1 MTQESDH
8 GREANAAHEE
18 PLYHSAGEAEVSH
31 AGIHSAAISRTFA
44 QESSMTAPGAILD
57 RAFHYHL
64 ARATGG
70 ISPGALAEAYFDW
83 LIHLV
88 GSPGRQSDLWEKGF
102 GNTAKLMQYL
112 WQCAFRGDASEA
124 CVTPGPHDDRFLG
137 ESWHTFPFSSI
148 HQSFLLT
155 EEWWRMAT
163 TGVHGVSAHHARV
176 MEFVT
181 RQALDVFSPS
191 NFIWTNP
198 DVLKRTQEEG
208 GQNLVRG
215 FNNFLDDWSR
225 HISGQPPAGV
235 EAFQVGR
242 DLAITP
248 GKVVYR
254 NRLIELIQYTPTTET
269 VRPEPVL
276 IVPAWI
282 MKYYILDL
290 SPKNSMVRFL
300 VERGFTVFMI
310 SWKNPDAD
318 DRDLGFDDYVF
329 LGVESALDAIE
340 RIAGKTPVHATGYC
354 LGGTLLA
361 MAAAAFA
368 RRNGNRFASLT
379 FLAAQTDFT
388 EAGELTLFTSESQVA
403 FLEDLMWEQGYLD
416 SQHMA
421 GAFQML
427 RSSDLIWSR
436 MIRDYLMGERRPVND
451 MMAWN
456 ADATRMPY
464 RMHSEYLRRL
474 FLTNDLA
481 EGRFKVHG
489 NTVALSD
496 LRQPTFLVGTETD
509 HVAPWRSVFKL
520 NLMIDTDTTSVL
532 TSGGHNAGIV
542 SEPGHPRRHYRIG
555 MKAHGDYFV
564 DPDTWMRQTPVRG
577 GSWWPA
583 WADWLDVHSG
593 KPVDPPVMGG
603 PYSTLL
609 QEAPGLYVLQH

>member
-1 MTQESDH
+1 MTTDNTSHEIALRQYTLPEHPAVAAATPLATVAVH
-8 GREANAAHEE
+8 GGTEKA
-18 PLYHSAGEAEVSH
+18 
-31 AGIHSAAISRTFA
+31 
-44 QESSMTAPGAILD
+44 APGDILD
-57 RAFHYHL
+57 RAVHYQI
-64 ARATGG
+64 ARMTGG
-70 ISPGALAEAYFDW
+70 ISPGALLEAHFDW
-83 LIHLV
+83 LIHLA
-88 GSPGRQSDLWEKGF
+88 GSPGRQGDLWEKGWS
-102 GNTAKLMQYL
+102 NTAKLMQYVCRCTV
-112 WQCAFRGDASEA
+112 QGDASET

-137 ESWHTFPFSSI
+137 AAWHTFPFSSI
-148 HQSFLLT
+148 HQAFLLT
-155 EEWWRMAT
+155 EDWWKLAT
-163 TGVHGVSAHHARV
+163 TGVHGVSAHHGRV
-176 MEFVT
+176 MEFTT
-181 RQALDVFSPS
+181 RQVLDVFSPS
-191 NFIWTNP
+191 NFLMTNP
-198 DVLKRTQEEG
+198 DVLKRTFEEG

-215 FNNFLDDWSR
+215 FANFIDDWQR
-225 HISGQPPAGV
+225 QITGQPPAGV
-235 EAFQVGR
+235 EAFKVGR

-254 NRLIELIQYTPTTET
+254 NRLIELIQYAPTTAT

-276 IVPAWI
+276 IIPAWI

-290 SPKNSMVRFL
+290 RPNNSL
-300 VERGFTVFMI
+300 VKYLVDRGFTVFI
-310 SWKNPDAD
+310 VSWKNPDAG
-318 DRDLGFDDYVF
+318 DRELGFDDYVHS
-329 LGVESALDAIE
+329 GVESALDAIA
-340 RIAGKTPVHATGYC
+340 RIAGSTAVHAVGYC

-368 RRNGNRFASLT
+368 RRNGGRLRSLT

-436 MIRDYLMGERRPVND
+436 MVRDYLMGARRPVND

-464 RMHSEYLRRL
+464 RMHSDYLRRL

-481 EGRFKVHG
+481 EGRFKING
-489 NTVALSD
+489 ETVALNSI
-496 LRQPTFLVGTETD
+496 RQPAFLVGTETD

-520 NLMIDTDTTSVL
+520 NLLVESNVTSVL

-542 SEPGHPRRHYRIG
+542 SEPGHPHRHYRIAS
-555 MKAHGDYFV
+555 KARGDYFV
-564 DPDTWMRQTPVRG
+564 DPDTWLHTAAMRD

-583 WADWLDVHSG
+583 WADWLHAHSAA
-593 KPVDPPVMGG
+593 PVAPPAMGG
-603 PYSTLL
+603 PNNPLL
-609 QEAPGLYVLQH
+609 QDAPGSYVMQS